1 MWSQRGIAQLLQLFE
16 IPSVLVIAV
25 VDDKDEH
32 LTLKLLANNCWSVKS
47 VIFLTLNE
55 PTNHQQKFAKA
66 IVEKKKKESLV
77 YIKQLFPQWDQ
88 QKYTKPHNSYL
99 GQFFASHVYL
109 VHFFPNYCEQ
119 KQSEYICTTLSSLG
133 FWLCEETNE
142 NEISTNKNIEPQHRY
157 LHFLFWLKNILRVD
171 SKPCLASWP

>member
-16 IPSVLVIAV
+16 IPSVLVRAV

-55 PTNHQQKFAKA
+55 PTNHQQKFAKER
-66 IVEKKKKESLV
+66 VEKKKESLV

-88 QKYTKPHNSYL
+88 QNT
-99 GQFFASHVYL
+99 
-109 VHFFPNYCEQ
+109 PNH
-119 KQSEYICTTLSSLG
+119 TTV
-133 FWLCEETNE
+133 T
-142 NEISTNKNIEPQHRY
+142 
-157 LHFLFWLKNILRVD
+157 
-171 SKPCLASWP
+171 